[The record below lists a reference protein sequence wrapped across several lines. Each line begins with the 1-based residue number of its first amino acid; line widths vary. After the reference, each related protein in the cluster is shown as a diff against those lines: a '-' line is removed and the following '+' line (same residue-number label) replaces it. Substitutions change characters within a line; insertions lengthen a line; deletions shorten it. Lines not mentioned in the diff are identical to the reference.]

1 MENAKMSLQGF
12 IILAIG
18 VFFVIVSLVLY
29 ALDIIKSN
37 RWLIY
42 EIASVLLVG
51 LGVVY
56 IVLSRR
62 LLQVK
67 SKKKTQ
73 LGQKTHLLS

>member
-1 MENAKMSLQGF
+1 MSLQGF

-42 EIASVLLVG
+42 ESASVLLVG

-62 LLQVK
+62 FLQVK